1 MALKGLK
8 IGEKKTSFKK
18 KIYLQSLN
26 YFLVVLKKL
35 CSVNDLRRGSLL
47 RIKLSNQN
55 NVLFGRK
62 GEDNSDKSRFT
73 LLTTTEYNTQELGYF
88 ATYLLIYGMKC
99 WNYWNIVY
107 WN

>member
-8 IGEKKTSFKK
+8 IGGKKTSFKK

-47 RIKLSNQN
+47 RITLSNQN

-73 LLTTTEYNTQELGYF
+73 LLTTTEYNAIELGDM
-88 ATYLLIYGMKC
+88 ANYLRIYDMKC
-99 WNYWNIVY
+99 WDC
-107 WN
+107 